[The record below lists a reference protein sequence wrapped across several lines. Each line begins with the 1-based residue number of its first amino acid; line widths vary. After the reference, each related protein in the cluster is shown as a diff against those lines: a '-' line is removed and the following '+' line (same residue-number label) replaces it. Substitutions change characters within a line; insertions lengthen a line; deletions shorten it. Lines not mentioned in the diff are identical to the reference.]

1 LDARYCSLSR
11 VSFGLKLVG
20 AEAARVAARGRKP
33 ALPVW
38 ISFAVQLRRRA
49 PTSPPPLVRPPRA
62 AGGASLITTTRPP
75 VAPSAWVTGP
85 VSLACHS
92 AASAG
97 PECCVHRIASSGR
110 LRRPR
115 GYRTVRS
122 QAATSAGPECC
133 VHRIASSGRL
143 RRPRG
148 YRTVRS
154 QDTLLQFLGAPR
166 VVGLSSWAA
175 TGPAC
180 SQWDLA
186 PSQPHA
192 GPRGRAPA
200 LLSVAGVASPRAQAR
215 LQLLDSDGV
224 GPDGAGRPDS
234 DGDSGPGPDY
244 GPARTRCHVSPR
256 SRMRLAVNV
265 PPVPGPRA
273 SRTPASPALGVKH
286 SFCIAAFKRHHLRRC
301 CS

>member
-1 LDARYCSLSR
+1 MSR
-11 VSFGLKLVG
+11 
-20 AEAARVAARGRKP
+20 AY
-33 ALPVW
+33 
-38 ISFAVQLRRRA
+38 
-49 PTSPPPLVRPPRA
+49 
-62 AGGASLITTTRPP
+62 
-75 VAPSAWVTGP
+75 
-85 VSLACHS
+85 HS

-186 PSQPHA
+186 PGQPHA
-192 GPRGRAPA
+192 GPRGRALA
-200 LLSVAGVASPRAQAR
+200 LLTVAGVASPRAQAR

-224 GPDGAGRPDS
+224 GPDGAGRQDS
-234 DGDSGPGPDY
+234 DGTAAGGGPGLRAGSHSLP
-244 GPARTRCHVSPR
+244 RQSQVSHAFGGER
-256 SRMRLAVNV
+256 S
-265 PPVPGPRA
+265 A
-273 SRTPASPALGVKH
+273 SAGSVGLETLPASPALGVKH
-286 SFCIAAFKRHHLRRC
+286 SFCSAAFKRHHLRRC

>member
-1 LDARYCSLSR
+1 MDARYCSLSR

-20 AEAARVAARGRKP
+20 AEAARAAACGRKP

-75 VAPSAWVTGP
+75 AAPSAWVTGP

-154 QDTLLQFLGAPR
+154 QDTLLRVPGPLGSPGFQVGRPPGPPAVSGTSRPVSRTRAP
-166 VVGLSSWAA
+166 V
-175 TGPAC
+175 
-180 SQWDLA
+180 
-186 PSQPHA
+186 A
-192 GPRGRAPA
+192 GPRPCSPWQVWCRRGRKPGCSCSTRTAW
-200 LLSVAGVASPRAQAR
+200 AR
-215 LQLLDSDGV
+215 T
-224 GPDGAGRPDS
+224 
-234 DGDSGPGPDY
+234 GPG
-244 GPARTRCHVSPR
+244 GRTRTGIARRARTTG
-256 SRMRLAVNV
+256 RLALAATS
-265 PPVPGPRA
+265 VPGLARVW
-273 SRTPASPALGVKH
+273 R
-286 SFCIAAFKRHHLRRC
+286 
-301 CS
+301 

>member
-92 AASAG
+92 AA
-97 PECCVHRIASSGR
+97 
-110 LRRPR
+110 
-115 GYRTVRS
+115 
-122 QAATSAGPECC
+122 SAGPECC

-273 SRTPASPALGVKH
+273 SRLPLHPLH
-286 SFCIAAFKRHHLRRC
+286 
-301 CS
+301 

>member
-110 LRRPR
+110 LRR
-115 GYRTVRS
+115 
-122 QAATSAGPECC
+122 
-133 VHRIASSGRL
+133 L
-143 RRPRG
+143 RD
-148 YRTVRS
+148 YWTVRS
-154 QDTLLQFLGAPR
+154 QDTLLRVPGPLGSPGLQVGRPPGPPAVSGTSRPVSRTRAP
-166 VVGLSSWAA
+166 V
-175 TGPAC
+175 
-180 SQWDLA
+180 
-186 PSQPHA
+186 A
-192 GPRGRAPA
+192 GPRPCSPWQVWCRRGRKPGCSCSTRTAW
-200 LLSVAGVASPRAQAR
+200 AR
-215 LQLLDSDGV
+215 T
-224 GPDGAGRPDS
+224 
-234 DGDSGPGPDY
+234 GPG
-244 GPARTRCHVSPR
+244 GRTRTGIARRARTTG
-256 SRMRLAVNV
+256 RLALAATS
-265 PPVPGPRA
+265 VPGLARVW
-273 SRTPASPALGVKH
+273 R
-286 SFCIAAFKRHHLRRC
+286 
-301 CS
+301 